1 MLSYHLRQEYE
12 EELANL
18 GTSGLY
24 NAHKE
29 HNEYYTLQ
37 KMQSLDLRIKERM
50 AELEESWT
58 RCRRLVKLKASIH
71 DAEKREGN
79 ERLALRRKREQRS
92 KRMNQHRRWRNIQV
106 KKKVTVTV
114 CAGQSSSH
122 VKEAMDRPVKTST
135 ASRVEKEIIVSLA
148 KASNHTPQSLFM
160 ASKAQ
165 QKIYKRFEQY
175 KRWTKSQIQIGDS
188 VKIVADNSPS
198 DSDSAC
204 GTYAQAPRE
213 KMLRPIPRFTIVSKS
228 LHSALNWPEDTV
240 DRLTDEYNQNRLMSR
255 GQYENL
261 CSSIEKIHK
270 YMQETITSDNNN
282 DNDSDSKQDILD
294 GLDKLFN
301 GGHIS
306 NYQQKTYIARYKLAS
321 E

>member
-175 KRWTKSQIQIGDS
+175 KRWTKTKSQIQDGVS
-188 VKIVADNSPS
+188 VKIVYHSGMS
-198 DSDSAC
+198 
-204 GTYAQAPRE
+204 AQAPQE